1 MEKRVSILLVC
12 LAISTL
18 AISTTSKANL
28 LVDPGAEGQ
37 VTGAGGIGGWSLFNG
52 MAFSTN
58 FAHSGSWSFNGNG
71 PGGFTV
77 PGDFQTL
84 PASPGQVYTM
94 TAFGLTPVS
103 PAAVPNSWGALQITY
118 FSGTNGTGT
127 NLGTVE
133 TTPGNAKVGNHVD
146 STTPINT
153 WIPLS
158 VTATAPAGTQSMQIF
173 DLVLDQTPINVYFDD
188 YDLELVPEP
197 STVAMALTGLFGL
210 VAFAKR
216 RRV

>member
-12 LAISTL
+12 LAISAL

-37 VTGAGGIGGWSLFNG
+37 VVGPGGIGGWSLFNG

-58 FAHSGSWSFNGNG
+58 FAHSGSWSLNGNG

-77 PGDFQTL
+77 PGAFQTL
-84 PASPGQVYTM
+84 PASGGQVYTM
-94 TAFGLTPVS
+94 TAFGLTPAT
-103 PAAVPNSWGALQITY
+103 AANVPNSWGALQITY
-118 FSGTNGTGT
+118 FAGTNGTGA

-133 TTPGNAKVGNHVD
+133 TSPGNAKVGNHVD
-146 STTPINT
+146 STTPLNT
-153 WIPLS
+153 WVPLS
-158 VTATAPAGTQSMQIF
+158 VTATAPAGAQSMQVF
-173 DLVLDQTPINVYFDD
+173 DLVLDQTPMNVYFDD
-188 YDLELVPEP
+188 QDLELVPEP
-197 STVAMALTGLFGL
+197 STVAMALTGLLGL
-210 VAFAKR
+210 VAFAKK